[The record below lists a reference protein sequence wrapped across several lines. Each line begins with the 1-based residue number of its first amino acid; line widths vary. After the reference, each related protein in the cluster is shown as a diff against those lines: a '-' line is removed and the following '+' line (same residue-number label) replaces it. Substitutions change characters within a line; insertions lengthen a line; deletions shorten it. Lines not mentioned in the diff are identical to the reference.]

1 MLIIFSRA
9 IMIYFFLLVTMRL
22 MGKKQL
28 GELQP
33 FEFAIT
39 LIAADLACI
48 PMSDTSVPILYG
60 LVPILTLFVIHLVLT
75 KLIKHSIK
83 FRRVINGKPIVV
95 IDSTGI
101 NYKTI
106 SELDMTIND
115 LLESLRGA
123 GYFSPSQ
130 VHYAIVETN
139 GDLTVLPKSIYTP
152 LTSKDLGLEVPQQA
166 SVPYMIICEGK
177 LLSQNMQL
185 AGISSETVRKILDKY
200 DLKQKKVLLLTVT
213 DNGELFLQPIS
224 KPAVLTSLNEV
235 NNG

>member
-1 MLIIFSRA
+1 MLIVFTRA
-9 IMIYFFLLVTMRL
+9 ILIYIFLLITMRL

-33 FEFAIT
+33 FEFAVT

-75 KLIKHSIK
+75 KIMKHSIRL
-83 FRRVINGKPIVV
+83 RRVINGKPIVV
-95 IDSTGI
+95 IDSNGI

-123 GYFSPSQ
+123 GYFSPAQ
-130 VHYAIVETN
+130 VHCAIVETN
-139 GDLTVLPKSIYTP
+139 GELTVLPKAGLTP
-152 LTSKDLGLEVPQQA
+152 LTPDDIDIDVVQSC
-166 SVPYMIICEGK
+166 VPYMLICEGK

-185 AGISSETVRKILDKY
+185 AGMSSDTVKKILEKH

-213 DNGELFLQPIS
+213 DKGDLFLQPIGS
-224 KPAVLTSLNEV
+224 KSIITSLNEV

>member
-1 MLIIFSRA
+1 MLIVFIRA
-9 IMIYFFLLVTMRL
+9 IMIYFFLLVVMRL

-48 PMSDTSVPILYG
+48 PISDTSVPVLYG
-60 LVPILTLFVIHLVLT
+60 LVPIFTLFVIHLVLT
-75 KLIKHSIK
+75 KVMKHSIK
-83 FRRVINGKPIVV
+83 VRRVINGKPIVV
-95 IDSTGI
+95 IDSNGI

-123 GYFSPSQ
+123 GYFSPAD

-139 GDLTVLPKSIYTP
+139 GDLTVLPKAKLTP
-152 LTSKDLGLEVPQQA
+152 LTPGDIGLQVEQK
-166 SVPYMIICEGK
+166 SVPYMLICEGK
-177 LLSQNMQL
+177 MMSQNMQL
-185 AGISSETVRKILDKY
+185 AGVSTETVTKILEKHC
-200 DLKQKKVLLLTVT
+200 LKQKKVLLLTVT
-213 DNGELFLQPIS
+213 DGDQLFLQPIS
-224 KPAVLTSLNEV
+224 DKAIQTSITEV